1 MAERVAIISDIHAN
15 LEALE
20 AVLAD
25 IDEQG
30 AGRVL
35 CLGDVVGYG
44 IDAER
49 CIDLV
54 QRNCSLCLCGNHDW
68 AVLNTALGFNQMARQ
83 AIELTRRRLAP
94 TRWPSAA
101 RRRRWAFQ
109 SCNEGEWLLVHGS
122 PRDPVSEYIF
132 PEDVE
137 VDPGKMEEIFA
148 KVERACFVGH
158 THLPGVFVEGM
169 AFMSPAELG
178 NRFELGRAKAVVN
191 VGSVGQ
197 PRDGDVRACYV
208 HLDDGQVFYR
218 RVQYDVRKT
227 MEKIR
232 ASHLDAL
239 CAERLALGRER
250 SREGGL
256 PPATMTTGR
265 LGWVQRGCQFDSAP
279 RAGLAAHVRK
289 SPATIHLRLA
299 RPHALCLVRNLF
311 LDCS

>member
-1 MAERVAIISDIHAN
+1 MAERVAIISDIHSN

-25 IDEQG
+25 IDAQG
-30 AGRVL
+30 ASEVL

-44 IDAER
+44 IDAEA

-54 QRNCSLCLCGNHDW
+54 QRNCKLCLCGNHDW

-83 AIELTRRRLAP
+83 AIDLTRRRLSP
-94 TRWPSAA
+94 KRWPSPA
-101 RRRRWAFQ
+101 RKRRWAFLEGLPQ
-109 SCNEGEWLLVHGS
+109 TRNRGEWLLVHGS

-137 VDPGKMEEIFA
+137 VDPEKMGEIFA
-148 KVERACFVGH
+148 KVEEVCFVGH
-158 THLPGVFVEGM
+158 THLPGVFTEGM

-178 NRFELGRAKAVVN
+178 SRFELGRGKAVVN

-208 HLDDGQVFYR
+208 HVDDGLAFYR
-218 RVQYDVRKT
+218 RVQYDLRKT

-239 CAERLALGRER
+239 CAERLALGR
-250 SREGGL
+250 
-256 PPATMTTGR
+256 
-265 LGWVQRGCQFDSAP
+265 
-279 RAGLAAHVRK
+279 
-289 SPATIHLRLA
+289 
-299 RPHALCLVRNLF
+299 
-311 LDCS
+311 